1 MGPVQVLVIGYEE
14 PRFTGEVLAEM
25 ARLTDAG
32 LVRLVDVLLVA
43 RAEDGTFDTVEVP
56 ADDPERLPGLPP
68 GNGAL
73 AAMLLGHSDKPDE
86 DLDALDGPVWS
97 LADSVPAGTTA
108 AVALIEHLWAA
119 ATARGDPAHR
129 RRPARRDLAALRPT
143 WSDSRPRPPD
153 LRRLPRRAGSRL
165 RPTRPV
171 SSLDPWPRDGT
182 TSVHAAGG

>member
-1 MGPVQVLVIGYEE
+1 MMGPVQVLVIGYEQ

-32 LVRLVDVLLVA
+32 LVRLVDVLLVT

-73 AAMLLGHSDKPDE
+73 AAALLGHSDEAGD
-86 DLDALDGPVWS
+86 DLDALDGPAWS

-119 ATARGDPAHR
+119 PLRAAIR
-129 RRPARRDLAALRPT
+129 RTGGVPLDEIWLAEADLQRLAA
-143 WSDSRPRPPD
+143 
-153 LRRLPRRAGSRL
+153 
-165 RPTRPV
+165 
-171 SSLDPWPRDGT
+171 SSP
-182 TSVHAAGG
+182 

>member
-1 MGPVQVLVIGYEE
+1 MMGPVQVLVIGYEQ

-32 LVRLVDVLLVA
+32 LVRLVDVLLVT

-56 ADDPERLPGLPP
+56 ADDPERLPGLLP

-73 AAMLLGHSDKPDE
+73 AAALLGHSDEAGDE
-86 DLDALDGPVWS
+86 LDALDGPAWS

-119 ATARGDPAHR
+119 PLRAAIR
-129 RRPARRDLAALRPT
+129 RTGGVPLDEIWLAEADLQRLAA
-143 WSDSRPRPPD
+143 
-153 LRRLPRRAGSRL
+153 
-165 RPTRPV
+165 
-171 SSLDPWPRDGT
+171 SSP
-182 TSVHAAGG
+182 